1 MPLNATRL
9 LRFPPWILLERAS
22 RGFNKIC
29 LREREREAEKEVPWK
44 YHAEFGPES
53 SRELYFHIEHVVSLS
68 LFLFLYVSL
77 EFLEFFDQHTERRVS
92 RNIFDVLIGREKR
105 KERRGKE
112 RGGGIKRRRWI
123 SKFGKKYLAGEIQA
137 HAEFWKSSWMAVSQ
151 RRSLPDFSRFSIA
164 RPTFFPPARQ
174 TNAGCQSESIF
185 EITFSR
191 VEAFESFR
199 VRCVCEKRS
208 TMDNE
213 WVQKERERGRSE
225 WGKIRLREFE

>member
-1 MPLNATRL
+1 MPN
-9 LRFPPWILLERAS
+9 S
-22 RGFNKIC
+22 
-29 LREREREAEKEVPWK
+29 VPK
-44 YHAEFGPES
+44 VVES
-53 SRELYFHIEHVVSLS
+53 YISTLSTLFLSLS
-68 LFLFLYVSL
+68 LSVCLVGISRIFRPTYRETSVEKYFRC
-77 EFLEFFDQHTERRVS
+77 FD
-92 RNIFDVLIGREKR
+92 REGKKKR
-105 KERRGKE
+105 KKGK
-112 RGGGIKRRRWI
+112 GKGKGGIKRRRWI

-199 VRCVCEKRS
+199 VRCVKNDGLS

-213 WVQKERERGRSE
+213 WVQREREKKREIDRNE
-225 WGKIRLREFE
+225 GKFDYANSSNSAHLWILNSKLNESNERLNA